1 MQAVLD
7 LFQVPK
13 FWIARELGKEV
24 VVVGPW
30 LLAWI
35 CSKFPNLYIAKGAKE
50 LVHSQ

>member
-13 FWIARELGKEV
+13 FWIAREARKE

-35 CSKFPNLYIAKGAKE
+35 CSKFPNLYIAKGAKK